1 MLQQHFCDFFVFI
14 IRIKMTTENN
24 YYMVDWL
31 KIKVKINHNPE
42 QLNNGLRFDVAKVDS
57 EYTEPTV
64 SYKELWLTEPSYD
77 NKIKIKSLKDDTLLI
92 SGNLGKWLEGQNIV
106 GSDDVIKLV
115 YETVI
120 KLSELCEHITP
131 TQQQL
136 DDIQLGYFKINKVDI
151 NKAIL
156 FNNKDEALQYLER
169 LKFHGSY
176 PRFNKK
182 VENNGVYF
190 GYESE
195 RKVIKYYYKG
205 HEIIANNKY
214 QHNLNNDLI
223 ELANRMVRCE
233 LTLKWRELYDNEL
246 LNGYDWNSETVK
258 RLIDDTH
265 NQLRMPEP
273 IKFPT
278 DLPTKYI
285 RFISCFKAGT
295 LVRGYTPLTINRM
308 KRDLMRLHGVDIYNM
323 AF

>member
-1 MLQQHFCDFFVFI
+1 
-14 IRIKMTTENN
+14 MTTTENNN

-31 KIKVKINHNPE
+31 KIKVNINHNQE
-42 QLNNGLRFDVAKVDS
+42 QLNNGLRFDVSKVDS
-57 EYTEPTV
+57 EYTEPRV
-64 SYKELWLTEPSYD
+64 SYKEMWLTEPSYD
-77 NKIKIKSLKDDTLLI
+77 NKLKIKSLKDDTLLI

-120 KLSELCEHITP
+120 KLSELNEYVTP

-136 DDIQLGYFKINKVDI
+136 DNILLGYFKIDKIDI
-151 NKAIL
+151 NKAVL
-156 FNNKDEALQYLER
+156 FDSKDEALQYLER
-169 LKFHGSY
+169 LKYHSSY
-176 PRFNKK
+176 PRFDKK

-205 HEIIANNKY
+205 HEIITNNKY
-214 QHNLNNDLI
+214 QQNLDNDLM
-223 ELANRMVRCE
+223 ELANKMVRCE

-246 LNGYDWNSETVK
+246 LNGYDWDSETVK
-258 RLIDDTH
+258 RLIDNTH
-265 NQLRMPEP
+265 SQLRMPEP

-278 DLPTKYI
+278 DLPAKYI

-295 LVRGYTPLTINRM
+295 LVIGYTPLTINRM

>member
-1 MLQQHFCDFFVFI
+1 
-14 IRIKMTTENN
+14 MTTENNN

-31 KIKVKINHNPE
+31 KIKVKINHNQE
-42 QLNNGLRFDVAKVDS
+42 QLNDGLRFDVSKVDS
-57 EYTEPTV
+57 EYTEPRV
-64 SYKELWLTEPSYD
+64 SYKEMWLSEPSYD
-77 NKIKIKSLKDDTLLI
+77 NKLKIKSLKDDTLLI

-120 KLSELCEHITP
+120 KLSELSEHVTP

-136 DDIQLGYFKINKVDI
+136 DNILLGYFKIDKIDI
-151 NKAIL
+151 NKAVL
-156 FNNKDEALQYLER
+156 FDSRDEALQYLER
-169 LKFHGSY
+169 LKYHSSY
-176 PRFNKK
+176 PRFDKK
-182 VENNGVYF
+182 IESNGVYF
-190 GYESE
+190 GYDSK
-195 RKVIKYYYKG
+195 RKTIKYYHKG

-214 QHNLNNDLI
+214 QQNLDNDLI

-246 LNGYDWNSETVK
+246 LNGYDWDSATVK
-258 RLIDDTH
+258 RVIDDTH
-265 NQLRMPEP
+265 KQLRMPEP

-278 DLPTKYI
+278 DLPSKYI

-295 LVRGYTPLTINRM
+295 FVEGYTPLTIERM

>member
-1 MLQQHFCDFFVFI
+1 
-14 IRIKMTTENN
+14 MTTTENNN

-31 KIKVKINHNPE
+31 KIKVNINHNQE
-42 QLNNGLRFDVAKVDS
+42 QLNNGLRFDVSKVDS
-57 EYTEPTV
+57 EYTEPRV
-64 SYKELWLTEPSYD
+64 SYKEMWLTEPSYD
-77 NKIKIKSLKDDTLLI
+77 NKLKIKSLKDDTLLI

-120 KLSELCEHITP
+120 KLSELNEYVTP

-136 DDIQLGYFKINKVDI
+136 DNILLGYFKIDKIDI
-151 NKAIL
+151 NKAVL
-156 FNNKDEALQYLER
+156 FDSKDEALQYLER
-169 LKFHGSY
+169 LKYHSSY
-176 PRFNKK
+176 PRFDKK

-205 HEIIANNKY
+205 HEIITNNKY
-214 QHNLNNDLI
+214 QQNLDNDLM
-223 ELANRMVRCE
+223 ELANKMVRCE

-246 LNGYDWNSETVK
+246 LNGYDWDSETVK
-258 RLIDDTH
+258 RLIDNTH
-265 NQLRMPEP
+265 SQLRMPEP

-278 DLPTKYI
+278 GLPAKYI

-295 LVRGYTPLTINRM
+295 LVIGYTPLTINRM

>member
-1 MLQQHFCDFFVFI
+1 MN
-14 IRIKMTTENN
+14 KTATTIQDN

-31 KIKVKINHNPE
+31 KIKVKINHNQE
-42 QLNNGLRFDVAKVDS
+42 QLNNGLRFDVSKVDS
-57 EYTEPTV
+57 EYTEPRV
-64 SYKELWLTEPSYD
+64 SYKEMWLSEPSYD
-77 NKIKIKSLKDDTLLI
+77 NKLKIKSLKDDTLLI

-120 KLSELCEHITP
+120 KLSELNEYVTP

-136 DDIQLGYFKINKVDI
+136 DNILLGYFKIDKIDI
-151 NKAIL
+151 NKAVL
-156 FNNKDEALQYLER
+156 FDGRDEALQYLER
-169 LKFHGSY
+169 LKYHSSY
-176 PRFNKK
+176 PRLDKK
-182 VENNGVYF
+182 VESNGVYF
-190 GYESE
+190 GYDSK
-195 RKVIKYYYKG
+195 RKTIKYYHKG
-205 HEIIANNKY
+205 NETIANSKY
-214 QHNLNNDLI
+214 QNNLNNDLKD
-223 ELANRMVRCE
+223 LASKTVRCE

-246 LNGYDWNSETVK
+246 LNGYDWDSETVK

-265 NQLRMPEP
+265 SQLRMPEP

-285 RFISCFKAGT
+285 RFISCFKSGT
-295 LVRGYTPLTINRM
+295 LVRGYTPLTIERM

>member
-1 MLQQHFCDFFVFI
+1 
-14 IRIKMTTENN
+14 MTTENN

-214 QHNLNNDLI
+214 QNNLDNDLI
-223 ELANRMVRCE
+223 ELANKMVRCE

-246 LNGYDWNSETVK
+246 LNGFDWSSETVK
-258 RLIDDTH
+258 RLVDNTH
-265 NQLRMPEP
+265 SQLRLPEP
-273 IKFPT
+273 IKFPD
-278 DLPTKYI
+278 DLPTKYK
-285 RFISCFKAGT
+285 RFIACFKVGS
-295 LVRGYTPLTINRM
+295 LVGSYTASTIDRM

-323 AF
+323 PF